1 MVDTT
6 DSKSVAREGV
16 RVQVSSP
23 VVEPQEILR
32 FFLFLYDELK
42 NKNLNTKLSCVR
54 I

>member
-23 VVEPQEILR
+23 VVEPQEILW
-32 FFLFLYDELK
+32 FFYFFMM
-42 NKNLNTKLSCVR
+42 NKKIKT
-54 I
+54 